1 MEKLENGSGFFPNR
15 SPAACRRTTIPR
27 GMRVEA
33 KSNESG
39 SGRRRVRP
47 RAWLTAVV
55 LVAVLAGVVVSSAS
69 ASSTKPTAVLGG
81 GSDVMFHVSSALD
94 LLYDESPGCTT
105 IAPTGTQPLDNGCI
119 PQAGDP
125 TTEDRYHDRISES
138 YPIGGSAGVT
148 QLCEQ
153 GLANVAKISYV
164 RQTSAPSATVC
175 TGLDYVAFARDAL
188 TLTFPG
194 ASGSDFHAGDN
205 QSGACS
211 GSTDLC
217 LTQAQLQ
224 GIFVNCTITNWNQV
238 GGNNAPIKI
247 FTVLPQYGTRKAWD
261 LFLGGSSSSCG
272 ATLVD
277 QTDNSEIP
285 AASQADAI
293 VPVSVGSW
301 NERYKG
307 NPGGSAIG
315 DVDGVAPTPTNI
327 QNGSFVYSRFLYNVY
342 CAGDPTKS
350 NKCGTAPKA
359 ATATVRY
366 IGFNGWI
373 CKAASPRR
381 RPDHRY
387 RLPHRDRQHD
397 HPVRVRAPTP
407 RRNRRRNHH
416 HQLLP
421 AGQDLIGR

>member
-1 MEKLENGSGFFPNR
+1 MS
-15 SPAACRRTTIPR
+15 
-27 GMRVEA
+27 
-33 KSNESG
+33 
-39 SGRRRVRP
+39 
-47 RAWLTAVV
+47 RA
-55 LVAVLAGVVVSSAS
+55 
-69 ASSTKPTAVLGG
+69 
-81 GSDVMFHVSSALD
+81 
-94 LLYDESPGCTT
+94 
-105 IAPTGTQPLDNGCI
+105 
-119 PQAGDP
+119 
-125 TTEDRYHDRISES
+125 
-138 YPIGGSAGVT
+138 
-148 QLCEQ
+148 
-153 GLANVAKISYV
+153 LANVAKISYV

-188 TLTFPG
+188 TFETFPG

-301 NERYKG
+301 NERYKAS
-307 NPGGSAIG
+307 PGGSAIG

-342 CAGDPTKS
+342 CGRRPHQEQQ
-350 NKCGTAPKA
+350 
-359 ATATVRY
+359 VRHRPQ
-366 IGFNGWI
+366 GRNRNRPLHRLQRLDLQDLQQPQ
-373 CKAASPRR
+373 SR
-381 RPDHRY
+381 RPDHRNQ
-387 RLPHRDRQHD
+387 LPHRDRQHD
-397 HPVRVRAPTP
+397 HPVRVRAAPP
-407 RRNRRRNHH
+407 RRHRRRNHH

-421 AGQDLIGR
+421 AGQDLIGRR